1 MEIALLSQKRK
12 DLVVTNT
19 LKADTSLYETG
30 ILTKSGV
37 PPRYMAHSFESFT
50 VSDKTSKAYE
60 VATEWAALKDPK
72 DRGFALI
79 GLPGVGKTHLAVAA
93 LREVARLW
101 GVQRKEEE
109 GIELFRDPKT
119 LVEQNMRFINVP
131 IFMDKLRESI
141 KLSESR
147 AQDLWDFALE
157 RASVIVLDDFGKEKI
172 TDWVTERLYVLIESR
187 YQNMKSTIVTSN
199 RTLDELDD
207 LGYGAAVSRLQET
220 GRVVRVD
227 ALDQRPKIG
236 AAAR

>member
-1 MEIALLSQKRK
+1 MNRKRK

-19 LKADTSLYETG
+19 LSLDTSAYETG

-37 PPRYMAHSFESFT
+37 PPRYLAHSFANFT

-60 VATEWAALKDPK
+60 VATEWAGLQNPK
-72 DRGFALI
+72 DKGFALV
-79 GLPGVGKTHLAVAA
+79 GAPGVGKTHLAVAA
-93 LREVARLW
+93 MRQVARLW
-101 GVQRKEEE
+101 GLERMSEQTVE
-109 GIELFRDPKT
+109 IYRDPKT
-119 LVEQNMRFINVP
+119 MVEQNMRFINVP
-131 IFMDKLRESI
+131 IFMDRLRESF

-157 RASVIVLDDFGKEKI
+157 RASVVVLDDFGKEKI

-187 YQNMKSTIVTSN
+187 YQNLKSTIVTSN

-220 GRVVRVD
+220 GRVVRIE
-227 ALDQRPKIG
+227 ALDQRPRIG
-236 AAAR
+236 SGVK

>member
-1 MEIALLSQKRK
+1 M
-12 DLVVTNT
+12 NT
-19 LKADTSLYETG
+19 LNPSSESYESR

-37 PPRYMAHSFESFT
+37 PPRYMQHSFASFT
-50 VSDKTSKAYE
+50 VSDKTAKAFE
-60 VATEWAALKDPK
+60 VATQWAALTDPK

-101 GVQRKEEE
+101 GITRAADGDSDIYQ
-109 GIELFRDPKT
+109 DPKSM
-119 LVEQNMRFINVP
+119 VELNMRFINVP
-131 IFMDKLRESI
+131 IFMDKLRESM
-141 KLSESR
+141 KMSESK

-157 RASVIVLDDFGKEKI
+157 RASVVVLDDFGKEKI

-187 YQNMKSTIVTSN
+187 YQNLKSTIVTSN

>member
-1 MEIALLSQKRK
+1 M
-12 DLVVTNT
+12 NT
-19 LKADTSLYETG
+19 LSLDTDRYQTG
-30 ILTKSGV
+30 ILTKAGV
-37 PPRYMAHSFESFT
+37 PPRYMEHSFASFN

-60 VATEWAALKDPK
+60 VATQWSALKDPK

-101 GVQRKEEE
+101 GITRAEE
-109 GIELFRDPKT
+109 GGLELYRDPKT
-119 LVEQNMRFINVP
+119 MVEQNMLFINVP

-141 KLSESR
+141 KLTESR
-147 AQDLWDFALE
+147 AQDTWDFALKN
-157 RASVIVLDDFGKEKI
+157 ASVVVLDDFGKEKV

-187 YQNMKSTIVTSN
+187 YQNLKSTIVTSN

-236 AAAR
+236 SASR

>member
-1 MEIALLSQKRK
+1 M
-12 DLVVTNT
+12 TNT
-19 LKADTSLYETG
+19 LSPDTERYETG

-37 PPRYMAHSFESFT
+37 PPRYLQHSFSSFT
-50 VSDKTSKAYE
+50 VSDKTAKAYE
-60 VATEWAALKDPK
+60 VATEWAALQNPK

-93 LREVARLW
+93 LRQVARLW
-101 GVQRKEEE
+101 ALERQSETSVD
-109 GIELFRDPKT
+109 IYRDPKT
-119 LVEQNMRFINVP
+119 MVEHNMRFVNVP

-147 AQDLWDFALE
+147 AQDLWEFALE
-157 RASVIVLDDFGKEKI
+157 RASVVVLDDFGKEKI

-187 YQNMKSTIVTSN
+187 YQNLKSTIVTSN

-220 GRVVRVD
+220 GRVVKID
-227 ALDQRPKIG
+227 TIDQRIEIG
-236 AAAR
+236 SRLRWTVS

>member
-1 MEIALLSQKRK
+1 M
-12 DLVVTNT
+12 NT
-19 LKADTSLYETG
+19 LNLDTELYETG

-37 PPRYMAHSFESFT
+37 PPRYLPHTFANFT
-50 VSDKTSKAYE
+50 KSDKTVKAFE
-60 VATEWAALKDPK
+60 VATQWAALKEPK

-79 GLPGVGKTHLAVAA
+79 GAPGVGKTHLAVAA

-109 GIELFRDPKT
+109 GVELFRDPKT
-119 LVEQNMRFINVP
+119 MVEQNMLFINVP
-131 IFMDKLRESI
+131 IFMDQLRQSI
-141 KLSESR
+141 KYTESK
-147 AQDLWDFALE
+147 ANDIWDLAIG
-157 RASVIVLDDFGKEKI
+157 RASVVVLDDFGKEKA

-207 LGYGAAVSRLQET
+207 LGYGASVSRLQET

-227 ALDQRPKIG
+227 AKDYRPELG
-236 AAAR
+236 AKHR